1 MTGRSP
7 VVAECPVAV
16 VVVEGDDASN
26 FLQGQL
32 SQDVAGLD
40 VGAGAPSLLLE
51 PDGKLVAL
59 LGVLRLEPQ
68 CFELWVH
75 PGQRAE
81 VETRLKRF
89 LLRTKATIVVEDG
102 VVELGVDQPPVDHEL
117 RVEAAGRSWSLRRLD
132 QPAAERVTGRAAF
145 EHARCHAGIPWPL
158 TEATAGIIPGSL
170 GADVIDAAVSFT
182 KGCYTGQELVA
193 RVDARGGN
201 VPFLLRRLRLGG
213 PVVVGA
219 SVHRGDAQPLGQLS
233 TVSVLDGEVLG
244 LALLH
249 RNVEIG
255 TVLVAEDASGVPV
268 PVEVLGAP

>member
-1 MTGRSP
+1 MTMPSP
-7 VVAECPVAV
+7 VADERPMAV
-16 VVVEGDDASN
+16 VVVEGNDAAS

-32 SQDVAGLD
+32 SQDVAALD

-59 LGVLRLEPQ
+59 LGVLRPAASR
-68 CFELWVH
+68 FELWVH
-75 PGQRAE
+75 PAQATV

-89 LLRTKATIVVEDG
+89 LLRTKATIHVEDG
-102 VVELGVDQPPVDHEL
+102 VVELGVDQPAVDHEL
-117 RVEAAGRSWSLRRLD
+117 RVEMAGRSWSLRRLD
-132 QPAAERVTGRAAF
+132 QAIGERVADRAMF
-145 EHARCHAGIPWPL
+145 EHARCHAGLPWPMA
-158 TEATAGIIPGSL
+158 EATTGIIPGSL
-170 GADVIDAAVSFT
+170 GAAVIEAAVSFT

-213 PVVVGA
+213 PVEVGT
-219 SVHRGDAQPLGQLS
+219 SVHRGDAQSLGQLS
-233 TVSVLDGEVLG
+233 TVAVLDGDVLG

-249 RNVEIG
+249 RNVEVG

-268 PVEVLGAP
+268 AVEVLGAP